1 MEQPLKEIF
10 ILESD
15 QKFDEAFTLYKTL
28 LKSDPLNFE
37 YWKHY
42 FFFIWSMLEDL
53 NGIFSTLNNEE
64 LHKELKKELQYGLD
78 NFENID
84 EINLIA
90 GYTISIFPY
99 EFGDYDEL
107 EEIGKNLLKKAT
119 EINPQNLIFKMI
131 LLGSYQKPTHNE
143 KLEYEDL
150 KPRVAKL
157 ILDQYSE
164 KKGLLN
170 EYLVQVFARK

>member
-1 MEQPLKEIF
+1 MKQPLNEIF

-15 QKFDEAFTLYKTL
+15 QKFDEAFSLYKTL
-28 LKSDPLNFE
+28 LKSEPLNFE

-42 FFFIWSMLEDL
+42 FFFLWSMLEHGI
-53 NGIFSTLNNEE
+53 GIFSVLKNEE

-78 NFENID
+78 NFENIA
-84 EINLIA
+84 ELNLIA

-99 EFGDYDEL
+99 EFGDYTEL
-107 EEIGKNLLKKAT
+107 EEVGKTLLKKAT

-131 LLGSYQKPTHNE
+131 LLGSYEKPTHNE

-150 KPRVAKL
+150 KPKVAKL
-157 ILDQYSE
+157 ILDLYSE

-170 EYLVQVFARK
+170 EYFVKVFARK

>member
-15 QKFDEAFTLYKTL
+15 QKFDEAFSLYKTL
-28 LKSDPLNFE
+28 LKSEPLNFE

-42 FFFIWSMLEDL
+42 FFFLWSMLEDGI
-53 NGIFSTLNNEE
+53 GIFSVLKNEE

-84 EINLIA
+84 EFNLIA

-131 LLGSYQKPTHNE
+131 LLGIYEKPTHKE
-143 KLEYEDL
+143 KFEYEDL
-150 KPRVAKL
+150 KPKVAKL
-157 ILDQYSE
+157 IIDQHSE

-170 EYLVQVFARK
+170 EYFVQVFARK

>member
-15 QKFDEAFTLYKTL
+15 QKFDEAFSLYKTL
-28 LKSDPLNFE
+28 LKSEPLNFE

-42 FFFIWSMLEDL
+42 FFFLWSMLEDGI
-53 NGIFSTLNNEE
+53 GIFSVLKNEE

-84 EINLIA
+84 EFNLIA

-131 LLGSYQKPTHNE
+131 LLGSYEKPTHKE
-143 KLEYEDL
+143 KFEYEDL
-150 KPRVAKL
+150 KPKVAKL
-157 ILDQYSE
+157 IIDQHSE

-170 EYLVQVFARK
+170 EYFVQVFARK